1 MDSESEDSL
10 EGSTIVEGDEGTTDA
25 SFTARLNIPSNRT
38 IKVNY
43 NTNPIIVEPDR
54 IFTSFQL
61 HKTTDMPLLSVI
73 DDEAKAGEDYEA
85 TSGVLTFNPGETT
98 KTFTVPIIGD
108 TKEELDERFTV
119 YLLDPNLI
127 LPIQRP
133 DILATAKGII
143 KNDDTTV
150 SNEAPSFPDLTFNIA
165 ENSDKETIIGTLN
178 ATDPNNDQLTFKITN
193 NVNPDE
199 DGNKAFTIDG
209 DRLLVNDKDDL
220 NYETNPIL
228 NITIE
233 ASDGELTDAA
243 TVTVNLTDVDENQ
256 APEFLDQS
264 FNIAENSDKETI
276 IGTLNATHP
285 EDKPLTFSIINN
297 VDPDEDGNKAFTID
311 GDRLLVNDKDDLNY
325 ETNPILNITIEAS
338 DGELTDAAT
347 VTVNLSDVQ
356 GLTIIESEGTAT
368 FAKYS
373 DDSYWIINGEKELQ
387 LQNRKGKTYSD
398 STNRNWNGAAVE
410 VDESGGYRFLLQ
422 GQNARSGQA
431 YVWTTN
437 SQGVITRGSRWKS
450 KGALL
455 PLEQEFNVDLNG
467 DEIIGNSFTTIEE
480 EGTATFAKNL
490 DDTYWIISGDWEV
503 QLQNRKGKTYSDST
517 NRNWNGAAVEVD
529 ESGGYRFLL
538 QGQNARSGQAYV
550 WTTNSQGVITRG
562 SGWKSKGALLPLE
575 QEFNIDLNGDE
586 IIGNSFTTIEQEG
599 TATFA
604 KNLDDTYWIIN
615 GDQQLQLQNRQGRSY
630 TDNTTPN
637 WDGVA
642 VELGS
647 ADSYRVL
654 LQRQNA
660 RSGQA
665 YVWTTNS
672 EGIITRGSGWKSQDA
687 LFPLEQEFNI
697 DLNGDGIFGS
707 PL

>member
-1 MDSESEDSL
+1 MNASSSPVKLYLSQDSRIDIFDREI
-10 EGSTIVEGDEGTTDA
+10 GS
-25 SFTARLNIPSNRT
+25 
-38 IKVNY
+38 Y
-43 NTNPIIVEPDR
+43 NLGR
-54 IFTSFQL
+54 
-61 HKTTDMPLLSVI
+61 
-73 DDEAKAGEDYEA
+73 
-85 TSGVLTFNPGETT
+85 
-98 KTFTVPIIGD
+98 
-108 TKEELDERFTV
+108 
-119 YLLDPNLI
+119 
-127 LPIQRP
+127 
-133 DILATAKGII
+133 LATNAAKV
-143 KNDDTTV
+143 KTV
-150 SNEAPSFPDLTFNIA
+150 SATLPPL
-165 ENSDKETIIGTLN
+165 SDPIWSL
-178 ATDPNNDQLTFKITN
+178 
-193 NVNPDE
+193 
-199 DGNKAFTIDG
+199 GNQT
-209 DRLLVNDKDDL
+209 
-220 NYETNPIL
+220 Y
-228 NITIE
+228 
-233 ASDGELTDAA
+233 
-243 TVTVNLTDVDENQ
+243 
-256 APEFLDQS
+256 
-264 FNIAENSDKETI
+264 NIAENSDKETI

-297 VDPDEDGNKAFTID
+297 VDPDKDGNLAFSLD

-338 DGELTDAAT
+338 GGELTDTAT

-356 GLTIIESEGTAT
+356 ELTIIESEGTAT

-437 SQGVITRGSRWKS
+437 SEGVITRGSHWKS

-455 PLEQEFNVDLNG
+455 PLEQEFNIDLNG
-467 DEIIGNSFTTIEE
+467 DEIIGNSFTTIEQ

-503 QLQNRKGKTYSDST
+503 QLQNRKGKTYSDSIK
-517 NRNWNGAAVEVD
+517 RNWNGAAVEVD

-538 QGQNARSGQAYV
+538 QGQNAKSGKAYV
-550 WTTNSQGVITRG
+550 WTTNSEGVITRG

-615 GDQQLQLQNRQGRSY
+615 GDQQLQLQNRKGRSY

-647 ADSYRVL
+647 ADSYRFL
-654 LQRQNA
+654 LQGQNA

-672 EGIITRGSGWKSQDA
+672 EGMITRGSGWKSQDA

-697 DLNGDGIFGS
+697 DLNGDGTFGS